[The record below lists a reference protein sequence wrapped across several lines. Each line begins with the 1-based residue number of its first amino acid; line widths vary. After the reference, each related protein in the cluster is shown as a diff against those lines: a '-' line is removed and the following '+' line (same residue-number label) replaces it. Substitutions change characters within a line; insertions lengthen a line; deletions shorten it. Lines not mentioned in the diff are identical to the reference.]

1 MLVLWNIGTTLI
13 LWESLVI
20 LRKEHDEQCQIRH
33 MSQRLSSDSTVLCQA
48 DAFARELGYKDPLR
62 AGLIKLQVSLQWLI
76 IL

>member
-1 MLVLWNIGTTLI
+1 MNNVRQ
-13 LWESLVI
+13 S
-20 LRKEHDEQCQIRH
+20 H
-33 MSQRLSSDSTVLCQA
+33 MSQRLSSNSTVLCQA